1 MSPRRP
7 RNAGPGRALLRI
19 VTLSRVDWAVLVGSL
34 LLLPLVSAG
43 LRLVGLRRVL
53 ALIAAIP
60 RPVQGAAEDNLR
72 GATRVASLVE
82 VAARGVWPRPT
93 CLAKAI
99 VASSLLR
106 WRGRAAQLVVGVT
119 KARGPLEAHAWV
131 ELDGAALGAPP
142 GGASYAVLARIA
154 DRLPSR
160 ARIGRHGHAP

>member
-1 MSPRRP
+1 MLPRRP
-7 RNAGPGRALLRI
+7 RNAGLGRALLGI
-19 VTLSRVDWAVLVGSL
+19 VTLSRVDWAVLAGSL

-53 ALIAAIP
+53 ALVAAIP
-60 RPVQGAAEDNLR
+60 RPFRGAAEDGPR

-82 VAARGVWPRPT
+82 VAARCVWPRPP

-106 WRGRAAQLVVGVT
+106 RRGRAAQLVVGVT
-119 KARGPLEAHAWV
+119 KDRGPLEAHAWV
-131 ELDGAALGAPP
+131 ELDGAAVGARP
-142 GGASYAVLARIA
+142 GGPSYAVLARIA

>member
-7 RNAGPGRALLRI
+7 RDAGPGRALLGI
-19 VTLSRVDWAVLVGSL
+19 VTLSRVDWAVLASSL

-53 ALIAAIP
+53 ALVAAIP
-60 RPVQGAAEDNLR
+60 RPFRGAAEDNPP

-82 VAARGVWPRPT
+82 VAARCVWPRPT

-106 WRGRAAQLVVGVT
+106 RRGRAAHLVVGVT

-131 ELDGAALGAPP
+131 ELDGAAVGARP
-142 GGASYAVLARIA
+142 GAASYAVLARIA

-160 ARIGRHGHAP
+160 ARIGRHEHAP